1 MKSFPRKY
9 FFYLFTQNP
18 FPRGNFEGQ
27 NHRINHLLI
36 NDLVP
41 GLVLVREKLVT
52 NLVTIAA
59 RVLDEAI
66 GWRTT
71 SWHNLSDMRHLIE
84 VGWQAASTPGG
95 SDGSLDLWI
104 DGVFEQTLSGVENGG
119 YWIDDGWLGPLY
131 GFQSSGCWILA
142 NSINRFIKIAYPY
155 PIKCIVCPGHTHRK
169 SFQY

>member
-1 MKSFPRKY
+1 MGFYMKG
-9 FFYLFTQNP
+9 FFSKKKNLIFIYSKP
-18 FPRGNFEGQ
+18 PSSAHFEGK
-27 NHRINHLLI
+27 NCREYTLLI

-59 RVLDEAI
+59 RALDEAT

-104 DGVFEQTLSGVENGG
+104 DGVLE
-119 YWIDDGWLGPLY
+119 
-131 GFQSSGCWILA
+131 
-142 NSINRFIKIAYPY
+142 
-155 PIKCIVCPGHTHRK
+155 
-169 SFQY
+169 